1 MAGTTPS
8 PAASAGSARAVDADG
23 RGDGHDRRS
32 TDGDI
37 TDPETSVFRRRGS
50 ADALDEGERDDR
62 STNSFVSTLKFLYRH
77 STVLV
82 PASVLW
88 VICSLPL
95 VTVGPASL
103 GVYTLVLSLR
113 ETGQVDRERV
123 VGTVRA
129 NVVPATLLGF
139 LPVTFVGIA
148 LLYVVSGLATGIV
161 GTALTAVALYG
172 GLYVGVL
179 LIPTFVSIA
188 GGVEPRT
195 ALRES
200 YVWLAGSP
208 VTGLQLLLVTTVI
221 LVATLGLSIGFV
233 LLFAGAAAAYHVE
246 IISRVVTTEE
256 ALPSFAGR

>member
-1 MAGTTPS
+1 MSGPTSS

-23 RGDGHDRRS
+23 RRDGHDRRS

-37 TDPETSVFRRRGS
+37 TDPESSVFRRQSVDTLDDGES
-50 ADALDEGERDDR
+50 AGER
-62 STNSFVSTLKFLYRH
+62 TNAFVTTLKFLYRH
-77 STVLV
+77 STALV

-88 VICSLPL
+88 VLCSLPL

-103 GVYTLVLSLR
+103 GVYSLVLSLR
-113 ETGQVDRERV
+113 ETGQVDRDRV
-123 VGTVRA
+123 VGTVRE
-129 NVVPATLLGF
+129 NFVPATLLGF

-148 LLYVVSGLATGIV
+148 LLYVASGLATGVV

-179 LIPTFVSIA
+179 LIPTFVSVA

-208 VTGLQLLLVTTVI
+208 VTGLQLLLVTAVI
-221 LVATLGLSIGFV
+221 LVATVSLSIGFL

-246 IISRVVTTEE
+246 VISRVVAAEE
-256 ALPSFAGR
+256 VLPSFAAR